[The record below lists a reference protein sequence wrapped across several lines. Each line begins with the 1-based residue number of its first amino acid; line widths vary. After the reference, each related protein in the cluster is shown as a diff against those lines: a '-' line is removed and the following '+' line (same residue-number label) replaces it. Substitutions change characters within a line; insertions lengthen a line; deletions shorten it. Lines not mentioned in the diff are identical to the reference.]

1 MPLSITGYV
10 LDPPRVGG
18 SNSPYTMTPNVYV
31 YNQSAFDTAYPSDES
46 APRTEYYV
54 FVLVDPISATS
65 GTGPGGNGSLIDA
78 RFAWTKNEVI
88 QRFDYEGSE
97 GRFKALPGAALIVV
111 GTLTSNANSTRLKV
125 LAPVSTNI
133 VNYPIRI
140 SLGSGSGQTF
150 TVVLVLDDA
159 AFTNPPSGSVQ
170 LSLATGNLNWNTADL
185 VTYLGQ
191 SVRFQRQSF
200 YAYKDS
206 SGDLGLINNA
216 LLLNPLPGTGQFPL
230 IRIGFG
236 EYLRP
241 VERATEAG
249 FSVNPTLGT
258 VEWARNTGRLKF
270 NTTDTTNNFG
280 RNIYYDG
287 VTFDWGFS
295 VYSAD
300 VGILTLPT
308 AVSPIPPEASD
319 VFFRVSGTV
328 QFSQTEFVDTLSSP
342 GKKDTVQIRRSDG
355 QVRFSAADQARYGSV
370 PVQVVVADLT
380 IERGMKLRLFRTP
393 VNLDD
398 ADGTLQ
404 DVSAFYESTEA
415 IWASPI
421 IASPTVDLPAVPVDT
436 RPLQIQVLQGTGT
449 FTSSNFPRLDVAL
462 PPTGLGY
469 ILDYEAKQ
477 FLFAQRKANVLIP
490 AATPYG
496 GVQLPD
502 PLVFN
507 SNLVLEVENA
517 PGGGTFSTLVVGE
530 SALVDFPSGLVTMVT
545 TDGLLVTSGVGAS
558 FLGTAFTDAA
568 NNFTAAGVAQ
578 GNRLVVL
585 AGLSKGVYSV
595 STVGTSSLTTDVPG
609 VTSTSLEYSIHEGVE
624 ILADRYFYEVPQ
636 VDPNTSV
643 ERIRSLG
650 TITNSP
656 RLSVDLI
663 KITTTRF
670 RFGKTT
676 FSTSVVLVND
686 DTNFTVPTLLSPG
699 VVEISLATGHLNFSQ
714 DDVTAGGLVY
724 SVWLLTLGSDY
735 SLQPPLGFVQLAE
748 RMLASE
754 EALVS
759 YKNSDGDIVQE
770 RATFLVRKEKLVHLT
785 PTSTMSFNPEGREA
799 AAIPAPKAFR
809 GGRPQT
815 SSQVQADV
823 STLTITF
830 VEVPTVTNA
839 LPSGP
844 IVDPSENVYLDY
856 YLYEAIGGEQNF
868 TVLQPPMQGVAITIT
883 ADTNNFYIAG
893 DRTSIFTPDA
903 LLLVD
908 DAELYS
914 VGSST
919 YDSLNQWTI
928 VVLAGPQLF
937 MSGLNNPKLSISSG
951 RVRTI
956 GSPLLPSYFL
966 TDMTA
971 YDVAARGSSVLHL
984 HGDVARTYVTGVV
997 LLFSDVGYTDYYLVS
1012 GSTYNKDTG
1021 KTDVTLTTE
1030 SFRQY
1035 DGVPIKRS
1043 VRPVLPTPSASL
1055 VTSRSPELGQP
1066 LTLYRRVEGAV
1077 GVLLSS
1083 PEDYKIDASGTVTL
1097 TEPLTLNEEIGAFY
1111 TGDTIV
1117 EAGRRFRAS
1126 YTFGIAPTE
1135 GNGLLNQILV
1145 STYTTY
1151 SPDTFFWR
1159 VETFTNFRGELAEAY
1174 AAAAKASVPTG
1185 GPILSNSS
1193 QPKLFEQG
1201 RESIYYEE
1209 GYLSNEDLVARPTLK
1224 YYNDATN
1231 YLENALQYMDGR
1243 VVGDHDGRF
1252 LFDGNINNPYRTTFA
1267 SVTNQIDDVFKVS
1280 PAPYAVSGPPFVT
1293 VSIGTY
1299 REVYKAA
1306 ATSRF
1311 YPTRR
1316 NRYGATANPAGLAVG
1331 DPLLDTGTTNLTS
1344 IKNIQRRFPW
1354 AMVTAKASIG
1364 DLTIYVDDANGS
1376 TDLLRPAFG
1385 TGMRVAIIAQNG
1397 TVIVSDAASIV
1408 LGGVSATSLTVP
1420 ALSVDIP
1427 RGATVRLA
1435 TNDTVYRKTYRLG
1448 IDLAVDLEKGLLT
1461 YLDPSDPAWALL
1473 SPSAPAAGE
1482 ALDMIVTMNNS
1493 LTAPDRFPAL
1503 DGSTTDDD
1511 GDRGFPVLTPSLAS
1525 EAANVGYIQEDL
1537 RLINASTGVIPT
1549 VTTPSFVGTGNLNVT
1564 GTVITNTG
1572 GAWPS
1577 PVPQLYDLID
1587 IRTGPNSPS
1596 TYRIV
1601 ISVGASTL
1609 TVNSAFPVP
1618 GDTGF
1623 TFTVTSCT
1631 DLVSG
1636 TATIAPST
1644 NLHDASASF
1653 DTAGVIP
1660 GHTVVIT
1667 TGIMAGLRRQ
1677 VVAVVSPTDLTI
1689 EALPNTGAFGY
1700 RVVNSLATFG
1710 KVLGS
1715 IPVDYW
1721 VPTLNGLYGVLSS
1734 NSSPLA
1740 EIPSIDAFFNTV
1752 FTNVAT
1758 GSNGVSNTSTFSA
1771 AGQTFLTSHVTTA
1784 QILFVRSGLV
1794 AGVYK
1799 IQSVDTETSITI
1811 EGTFPANTTGIT
1823 FRIVSAIGLTA
1834 EGLDGVLT
1842 ALLEAEAFASPLP
1855 NLISKVTT
1863 AIAVSGDAGAYATRL
1878 LGSDLT
1884 THESQLNAR
1893 LPQVSS
1899 AITNLTGELSSGD
1912 RLYDKRYTW
1921 IDSRINLMNG
1931 ILPMREL
1938 AVANR
1943 IKAQQDVLNQL
1954 TKLLSVRT

>member
-1 MPLSITGYV
+1 MPLSITGFV

-18 SNSPYTMTPNVYV
+18 SNSPFTMTPNVYV
-31 YNQSAFDTAYPSDES
+31 YDQNAFDTAYPSDES
-46 APRTEYYV
+46 TPRTEYHV
-54 FVLVDPISATS
+54 FVLVDPLSALS
-65 GTGPGGNGSLIDA
+65 GTGPEGNGSFVDA

-97 GRFKALPGAALIVV
+97 GRFKTLPGAALIEV
-111 GTLTSNANSTRLKV
+111 GTLASDSNTTRLKV
-125 LAPVSTNI
+125 LVPISTNL

-150 TVVLVLDDA
+150 TVVLVLNDA
-159 AFTNPPSGSVQ
+159 AFTNPPLGSVQ
-170 LSLATGNLNWNTADL
+170 LSLATGNLNWNAVDL

-191 SVRFQRQSF
+191 AVRFQRQSF

-206 SGDLGLINNA
+206 SGNLGLINSV
-216 LLLNPLPGTGQFPL
+216 LLLNPLPGTGQYPL

-236 EYLRP
+236 EYLTP
-241 VERATEAG
+241 IERATEAG
-249 FSVNPTLGT
+249 FSANPSSGT

-270 NTTDTTNNFG
+270 NSTDIVNNIG
-280 RNIYYDG
+280 RSIYYEG
-287 VTFDWGFS
+287 VAFGWNLSIFMTL
-295 VYSAD
+295 
-300 VGILTLPT
+300 VGTIT
-308 AVSPIPPEASD
+308 SPGVIWPLPPEASD
-319 VFFRVSGTV
+319 TFFLVPNVV
-328 QFSQTEFVDTLSSP
+328 QFPQTQFVDTLTSP
-342 GKKDTVQIRRSDG
+342 GKKGIVQIRRSDG
-355 QVRFSAADQARYGSV
+355 LVRFSSADQLRYGATAV
-370 PVQVVVADLT
+370 RVIIADLT

-404 DVSAFYESTEA
+404 DVSAFYASTDA

-436 RPLQIQVLQGTGT
+436 RTLQIQVLQGTGT
-449 FTSSNFPRLDVAL
+449 FTSSNFPRLDVTT

-477 FLFAQRKANVLIP
+477 FLFAQRKANLLIP
-490 AATPYG
+490 AAVPYG

-502 PLVFN
+502 PLVFS
-507 SNLVLEVENA
+507 SNLVLEVENT

-545 TDGLLVTSGVGAS
+545 TYGSLVTSGVDAS
-558 FLGTAFTDAA
+558 FLGTTFTDAA
-568 NNFTAAGVAQ
+568 NDFTAAGVAQ
-578 GNRLVVL
+578 GNRLVVV
-585 AGLSKGVYSV
+585 AGPSKGVYSV

-609 VTSTSLEYSIHEGVE
+609 ATSTSLEYSIHDGVE

-656 RLSVDLI
+656 RMSVDLSKVNI
-663 KITTTRF
+663 TRF
-670 RFGKTT
+670 RFGKTA
-676 FSTSVVLVND
+676 FSTSVVLVPD
-686 DTNFTVPTLLSPG
+686 DVDFTTPTLLLPG
-699 VVEISLATGHLNFSQ
+699 VVEISQATGHLNFSQ

-735 SLQPPLGFVQLAE
+735 SLQPPLGFVQLTE
-748 RMLASE
+748 RMLALE
-754 EALVS
+754 EALVT
-759 YKNSDGDIVQE
+759 YKNSDGNVVQE
-770 RATFLVRKEKLVHLT
+770 RATFLVRKEKLVHST
-785 PTSTMSFNPEGREA
+785 PTSIMNFNPGGREVSA
-799 AAIPAPKAFR
+799 NPAPKAFR

-815 SSQVQADV
+815 TSQVQADV
-823 STLTITF
+823 STSTITF
-830 VEVPTVTNA
+830 VEVPTITDA

-868 TVLQPPMQGVAITIT
+868 TILQPPMQGVVITIT

-893 DRTSIFTPDA
+893 DRTGIFTSDA

-908 DAELYS
+908 GAELYS

-919 YDSLNQWTI
+919 YDSLNQWTN

-951 RVRTI
+951 RIRTI
-956 GSPLLPSYFL
+956 GAPLLPSYFL
-966 TDMTA
+966 TDITS
-971 YDVAARGSSVLHL
+971 YDVAARGSSVLHI
-984 HGDVARTYVTGVV
+984 HGDVSRIYVTGVV

-1030 SFRQY
+1030 SFRQC
-1035 DGVPIKRS
+1035 DGIPIKRS
-1043 VRPVLPTPSASL
+1043 VRPILPTPSASL
-1055 VTSRSPELGQP
+1055 VTSRSPELGQSF
-1066 LTLYRRVEGAV
+1066 TLYRRVEGTV
-1077 GVLLSS
+1077 GILLSS
-1083 PEDYKIDASGTVTL
+1083 PEDYKIDASGIVTL
-1097 TEPLTLNEEIGAFY
+1097 TEPLTLDEEIGAFY
-1111 TGDTIV
+1111 TGDSIIET
-1117 EAGRRFRAS
+1117 GRRFRAS

-1145 STYTTY
+1145 ATYTTY
-1151 SPDTFFWR
+1151 IPDTFFWR

-1174 AAAAKASVPTG
+1174 AAAAQASVPTG
-1185 GPILSNSS
+1185 GPVLSNSL
-1193 QPKLFEQG
+1193 QPSLFEQG
-1201 RESIYYEE
+1201 RESLYYEE

-1252 LFDGNINNPYRTTFA
+1252 LFDGNIDNPYRTTFA

-1316 NRYGATANPAGLAVG
+1316 NRYGATVNPAGLEVG

-1344 IKNIQRRFPW
+1344 VKNIQRRFPW
-1354 AMVTAKASIG
+1354 AMVTAKALIG
-1364 DLTIYVDDANGS
+1364 DTTLYVDDADGS

-1385 TGMRVAIIAQNG
+1385 TGMKVAIIDQNG
-1397 TVIVSDAASIV
+1397 TVLVSDASSLT
-1408 LGGVSATSLTVP
+1408 LGGVSPTSLTVP
-1420 ALSVDIP
+1420 ALPVNIP
-1427 RGATVRLA
+1427 KGSTVRLA
-1435 TNDTVYRKTYRLG
+1435 TNDSVYRKTYRLG
-1448 IDLAVDLEKGLLT
+1448 IDLSVDFEKGLLT
-1461 YLDPSDPAWALL
+1461 YLDPSDPAWAPL
-1473 SPSAPAAGE
+1473 SPSVPATGE
-1482 ALDMIVTMNNS
+1482 ALDMVVTMNNS

-1503 DGSTTDDD
+1503 DGATVDDD
-1511 GDRGFPVLTPSLAS
+1511 GDRGFPVLTPSVAS
-1525 EAANVGYIQEDL
+1525 ETAAIGYIPEVL
-1537 RLINASTGVIPT
+1537 RIVNSATGT
-1549 VTTPSFVGTGNLNVT
+1549 LTAATTPSFVGTGNLNVT
-1564 GTVITNTG
+1564 GTIITNTG

-1577 PVPQLYDLID
+1577 PVPQLYDLVD

-1601 ISVGASTL
+1601 ISVGASTI
-1609 TVNSAFPVP
+1609 TVNSAFSVP

-1623 TFTVTSCT
+1623 TFTVTSST
-1631 DLVSG
+1631 NLVSG
-1636 TATIAPST
+1636 TATISPST
-1644 NLHDASASF
+1644 NLNDLAANF
-1653 DTAGVIP
+1653 NTAGVMP
-1660 GHTVVIT
+1660 GHTIIIT
-1667 TGIMAGLRRQ
+1667 TGVIAGLRRQ
-1677 VVAVVSPTDLTI
+1677 VVAVASPTDLTI
-1689 EALPNTGAFGY
+1689 EALPTTGSFGY
-1700 RVVNSLATFG
+1700 RVVNSLATYG
-1710 KVLGS
+1710 KVAGS
-1715 IPVDYW
+1715 ITVEDW
-1721 VPTLNGLYGVLSS
+1721 VPTLIDLYGALSS
-1734 NSSPLA
+1734 NTNPLA

-1752 FTNVAT
+1752 FTDITT
-1758 GSNGVSNTSTFSA
+1758 GSNGVSNNSTFSA
-1771 AGQTFLTSHVTTA
+1771 TGQTFLLDSVSTTNL
-1784 QILFVRSGLV
+1784 LFIRLGTV

-1799 IQSVDTETSITI
+1799 IQSVDAEDSLTI
-1811 EGTFPANTTGIT
+1811 EGTFPVNTTGVT
-1823 FRIVSAIGLTA
+1823 FRIVNAIGLSA
-1834 EGLDGVLT
+1834 EGLEGVLT
-1842 ALLEAEAFASPLP
+1842 ALLDAETFAAFLP
-1855 NLISKVTT
+1855 ILVPIITT
-1863 AIAVSGDAGAYATRL
+1863 AISVLGDAGAYATRL
-1878 LGSDLT
+1878 LESDRI
-1884 THESQLNAR
+1884 THEGQLNTR
-1893 LPQVSS
+1893 LTQVSS

-1943 IKAQQDVLNQL
+1943 VRAQQDVLNQL

>member
-1 MPLSITGYV
+1 VPLSILGYV

-18 SNSPYTMTPNVYV
+18 SNAPFTMTPNVYV
-31 YNQSAFDTAYPSDES
+31 YDQIAFDAAYPSDES
-46 APRTEYYV
+46 SPRTEYHV
-54 FVLVDPISATS
+54 FVLVDPISAIS
-65 GTGPGGNGSLIDA
+65 GTGPGGNGALVDA

-97 GRFKALPGAALIVV
+97 GRFKTLPGAALIVV
-111 GTLTSNANSTRLKV
+111 GTLVSDSNTTRLKV
-125 LAPVSTNI
+125 LPPTSTNLAS
-133 VNYPIRI
+133 YPIRI
-140 SLGSGSGQTF
+140 SLGTGSGQTF
-150 TVVLVLDDA
+150 TVTLVLNDA

-170 LSLATGNLNWNTADL
+170 LSLATGNLNWNTTDL

-206 SGDLGLINNA
+206 SGDLGLINNT

-230 IRIGFG
+230 VRIGFG
-236 EYLRP
+236 EYLTP
-241 VERATEAG
+241 VERITEAG
-249 FSVNPTLGT
+249 FSIDPSLGT
-258 VEWARNTGRLKF
+258 VEWASNTGRLKF
-270 NTTDTTNNFG
+270 NSTDTTNNLG
-280 RNIYYDG
+280 RSIYYDG
-287 VTFDWGFS
+287 VAFGWDVTVLTGS
-295 VYSAD
+295 VGT
-300 VGILTLPT
+300 VT
-308 AVSPIPPEASD
+308 SPGVVWPLPPEASD
-319 VFFRVSGTV
+319 TFFQIPGVV
-328 QFSQTEFVDTLSSP
+328 QFPETQFVDVLTSP
-342 GKKDTVQIRRSDG
+342 GKKGVVQIRRSDG
-355 QVRFSAADQARYGSV
+355 RVGFSSADQARYGATAV
-370 PVQVVVADLT
+370 WAVIADLI

-398 ADGTLQ
+398 TDGTLQ
-404 DVSAFYESTEA
+404 DVSAFYTSSNA

-421 IASPTVDLPAVPVDT
+421 IASPTVELPAVPVDT

-449 FTSSNFPRLDVAL
+449 FTSSNFPRLDVAT
-462 PPTGLGY
+462 PPAGLGY
-469 ILDYEAKQ
+469 ILDYEAQQ
-477 FLFAQRKANVLIP
+477 FLFAQRKSNTLIQ
-490 AATPYG
+490 ALTPYG

-502 PLVFN
+502 PLVFD
-507 SNLVLEVENA
+507 SNLVLEVETS
-517 PGGGTFSTLVVGE
+517 PGGGTFSTLVIGE
-530 SALVDFPSGLVTMVT
+530 SALVDFPSGLVTIVA
-545 TDGLLVTSGVGAS
+545 TDGTLVTSGVGAS
-558 FLGTAFTDAA
+558 FLGTLFTDATK
-568 NNFTAAGVAQ
+568 NFAVAGVVQ

-585 AGLSKGVYSV
+585 AGPSEGVYSV

-609 VTSTSLEYSIHEGVE
+609 ATSTGLGYSIHAGVE

-650 TITNSP
+650 MITNSP
-656 RLSVDLI
+656 RLSLDLS
-663 KITTTRF
+663 KVGTTRF
-670 RFGKTT
+670 RFGKTV
-676 FSTSVVLVND
+676 FSTSVVLVSD
-686 DTNFTVPTLLSPG
+686 DVDFTTPTLLLPG
-699 VVEISLATGHLNFSQ
+699 VVEISQATGHLNFSQ
-714 DDVTAGGLVY
+714 SDVTAGGLVY
-724 SVWLLTLGSDY
+724 SVWFLTLGSDY

-748 RMLASE
+748 RMLVSE
-754 EALVS
+754 EALVT

-770 RATFLVRKEKLVHLT
+770 RVTFLVRKEKLVHLA
-785 PTSTMSFNPEGREA
+785 PTSTMSFNPEGHEA
-799 AAIPAPKAFR
+799 ASIPTPKAFR

-823 STLTITF
+823 STSTITF

-868 TVLQPPMQGVAITIT
+868 TILQPPMQGVVITIT

-893 DRTSIFTPDA
+893 DRTSIFTSDA
-903 LLLVD
+903 LLLVEG
-908 DAELYS
+908 AELYS

-919 YDSLNQWTI
+919 YDSLNQWTN

-971 YDVAARGSSVLHL
+971 YDVAARGSSILHL
-984 HGDVARTYVTGVV
+984 HGDVARTYIPGVV

-1083 PEDYKIDASGTVTL
+1083 PEDYKIDASGTITL
-1097 TEPLTLNEEIGAFY
+1097 TEPLTLDEEIGAFY
-1111 TGDTIV
+1111 TGDTII

-1126 YTFGIAPTE
+1126 YTFGVAPTE
-1135 GNGLLNQILV
+1135 SNGLLNQILV
-1145 STYTTY
+1145 ATYTTY
-1151 SPDTFFWR
+1151 IPDTFFWR

-1174 AAAAKASVPTG
+1174 TAAAQASVPTA
-1185 GPILSNSS
+1185 GPVLSNSS
-1193 QPKLFEQG
+1193 QPNLWEQG
-1201 RESIYYEE
+1201 RESLYYEE

-1231 YLENALQYMDGR
+1231 YLENVLQYMDGR

-1252 LFDGNINNPYRTTFA
+1252 LFDGSIDNPYRTTFA

-1280 PAPYAVSGPPFVT
+1280 PAPYSVSGPPFVT

-1311 YPTRR
+1311 YPTHRS
-1316 NRYGATANPAGLAVG
+1316 RYGATVDPVGLEVG

-1344 IKNIQRRFPW
+1344 VKNLQRRFPW
-1354 AMVTAKASIG
+1354 AMVTAKAVIG
-1364 DLTIYVDDANGS
+1364 DTTLYVDDADGS
-1376 TDLLRPAFG
+1376 TDLLRPAFSVN
-1385 TGMRVAIIAQNG
+1385 MRVAIIDQNG
-1397 TVIVSDAASIV
+1397 TVLVPDASSLI
-1408 LGGVSATSLTVP
+1408 LGGVSPTSLTVP
-1420 ALSVDIP
+1420 ALSVTVP
-1427 RGATVRLA
+1427 KGATVRLA
-1435 TNDTVYRKTYRLG
+1435 TNDTVYYKTYRLG

-1461 YLDPSDPAWALL
+1461 YLDPSDPAWAIL
-1473 SPSAPAAGE
+1473 SPSVPAAGE
-1482 ALDMIVTMNNS
+1482 ALDMVVTMNNL

-1503 DGSTTDDD
+1503 DGATTDDD
-1511 GDRGFPVLTPSLAS
+1511 GGRGFPVLTPSVAS
-1525 EAANVGYIQEDL
+1525 ETAAVGYIPEVL
-1537 RLINASTGVIPT
+1537 RIVNSATGT
-1549 VTTPSFVGTGNLNVT
+1549 LTTATTPSFVGVGDLDGTGAI
-1564 GTVITNTG
+1564 ITNTG
-1572 GAWPS
+1572 GTWLS
-1577 PVPQLYDLID
+1577 PVPQLYDLVD

-1596 TYRIV
+1596 TYRII
-1601 ISVGASTL
+1601 ISVGASTI
-1609 TVNSAFPVP
+1609 TVSSAFPVP

-1623 TFTVTSCT
+1623 TFTVTSGT
-1631 DLVSG
+1631 NLASG
-1636 TATIAPST
+1636 TANISPST
-1644 NLHDASASF
+1644 NLNDPTADF
-1653 DTAGVIP
+1653 NTAGVKP
-1660 GHTVVIT
+1660 GHTIVIT
-1667 TGIMAGLRRQ
+1667 TGVITASRRQ
-1677 VVAVVSPTDLTI
+1677 IVAVASPTDLTI
-1689 EALPNTGAFGY
+1689 EALPITGSFGY
-1700 RVVNSLATFG
+1700 RVVNSLATYG
-1710 KVLGS
+1710 KVVGS
-1715 IPVDYW
+1715 ITVDDW
-1721 VPTLNGLYGVLSS
+1721 VPALIGLYGALSS
-1734 NSSPLA
+1734 NTSPLA

-1752 FTNVAT
+1752 FTDITT
-1758 GSNGVSNTSTFSA
+1758 GSNGVSNNSTFSA
-1771 AGQTFLTSHVTTA
+1771 TGQTFLLDNVSTTNL
-1784 QILFVRSGLV
+1784 LFIRSGTV

-1799 IQSVDTETSITI
+1799 IQSIDAEDSLTI
-1811 EGTFPANTTGIT
+1811 EGTFPVNTTGVI
-1823 FRIVSAIGLTA
+1823 FRIVNAIGLSA
-1834 EGLDGVLT
+1834 EGLAGVLT
-1842 ALLEAEAFASPLP
+1842 ALLEAETFAASLP
-1855 NLISKVTT
+1855 VLVPIITT
-1863 AIAVSGDAGAYATRL
+1863 AITVSGDAGAYATRL
-1878 LGSDLT
+1878 LGSDRT
-1884 THESQLNAR
+1884 THESQLNTR
-1893 LPQVSS
+1893 LTQVSL

-1931 ILPMREL
+1931 ILSMREL